1 LEVSTGFFVGNRVN
15 AQDFEVAAAARRG
28 KDRYMPVY
36 NPHVIEP
43 KWQQHW
49 EKNKTFHASHDRTKP
64 KLYVLDMF
72 PYPSGEGLHVGH
84 PEGYTATDM
93 WCRYKRMR
101 GFNVLHPMGYDA
113 FGLPAEQ
120 YAIQTGTHPR
130 ETTEKNIA
138 NIRRQIKRL
147 GFSYD
152 WDREFATTDI
162 EYVKWTQWIF
172 LVLHDTWFDPTVE
185 WTTPSGTKHR
195 GKGRPIAELPIPGDV
210 RAQGP
215 AAVRRYQDSFRLAFQ
230 SESPVNWCAALGTVL
245 ADEEV
250 VGGRSERGDHPVQR
264 LPLRQWM
271 LRITAYADRLVEDL
285 DTLDWPEP
293 IKEMQRNW
301 VGRSTG
307 AEVDFFVA
315 PTDPASASGAFR
327 TWSQTRSKSAFPGTP
342 DAQSIRIYTTRPDTL
357 FGATYMVL
365 APEHPLVDQLT
376 TPDNRQCVSEY
387 LAKVASMSEED
398 RIAGRGEKSGVPTGG
413 FAVNPVNGERI
424 PIWIA
429 DYVLISYG
437 TGAIMAVPG
446 HDERDFEFAK
456 KFGLP
461 IRAVV
466 MPPSDWLE
474 RNRCTPEEFARRIG
488 ELPAAYCEDGVAMQS
503 AGPGVSLDGRSTAD
517 AKQTITAWL
526 ESSGLGRASV
536 KYKLRDWLFSR
547 QRYWGEPFPIV
558 HEVDEHGNPTGLTR
572 SVPVDQLPVRLPE
585 LEDYRPSGRPEPP
598 LGKAT
603 DWVRLQDPDGQRLA
617 QALLATGGAASGAAP
632 RYRRETNT
640 MPQWAG
646 SCWYYLR
653 FCDPRN
659 SERSWDPSNESYWM
673 PVDLYVGGAEHAV
686 LHLLYSRFWH
696 KVLFDRGHVTTVE
709 PFQRLINQGMILSI
723 SYYDST
729 GRIVPYADIKFSE
742 GKACREG
749 SSEELIGQTEKM
761 SKSRGNV
768 IAVDIPLG
776 QYGADTTRLYEMFM
790 GPLEATKPW
799 SMQGVEGISRFLN
812 RAWRIVVDEDAEEMR
827 RNPAISDKPPT
838 DEQLRVLH
846 KTIRVVTED
855 IEALRLN
862 TSISRLMEFVN
873 FFTGQ
878 TERPISCIEP
888 FVLMLAPLAPHIAEE
903 MWQALGNSGSLAYEP
918 WPPFN
923 PEFTRED
930 TVEIPIQINGKL
942 RTRIVVASDATKEQI
957 EQAARSDPKTQAQ
970 LEGKTV
976 TKVIVVPGKLVNI
989 VCK

>member
-1 LEVSTGFFVGNRVN
+1 
-15 AQDFEVAAAARRG
+15 
-28 KDRYMPVY
+28 MPVY
-36 NPHVIEP
+36 NPHSIEP

-49 EKNKTFHASHDRTKP
+49 EQNKTFRVAEDNAKP

-152 WDREFATTDI
+152 WDREFATTDL

-172 LVLHDTWFDPTVE
+172 LVLYDTWFDASFE
-185 WTTPSGTKHR
+185 WTDALGKKR
-195 GKGRPIAELPIPGDV
+195 CGKGRPINELPVPAEMRSQGD
-210 RAQGP
+210 
-215 AAVRRYQDSFRLAFQ
+215 AAVRRYQDSFRLAYQ
-230 SESPVNWCAALGTVL
+230 SESPVNWCSALGTVL

-264 LPLRQWM
+264 IPLRQWM

-293 IKEMQRNW
+293 IKDMQRNW
-301 VGRSTG
+301 VGRSEG
-307 AEVDFFVA
+307 AEVDFFVGHSSA
-315 PTDPASASGAFR
+315 GSSGKERSTGGADSAFASWQAA
-327 TWSQTRSKSAFPGTP
+327 RSKSGFPAQP
-342 DAQSIRIYTTRPDTL
+342 DADSLRIYTTRPDTL

-365 APEHPLVDQLT
+365 APEHPFVDRLT
-376 TPDNRQCVSEY
+376 TPERRAEVNAYR
-387 LAKVASMSEED
+387 AKVAGMSEED
-398 RIAGRGEKSGVPTGG
+398 RIAGRGDKSGVFTGG
-413 FAVNPVNGERI
+413 HAINPVNGELI
-424 PIWIA
+424 PVWIA

-446 HDERDFEFAK
+446 HDERDFEFAMR
-456 KFGLP
+456 FGLP

-466 MPPSDWLE
+466 MPPDEWLRAAGASQADYAARIGTLTSAFCELGIGLQSSNSRVSLNGLATPQAKKTITDWL
-474 RNRCTPEEFARRIG
+474 
-488 ELPAAYCEDGVAMQS
+488 AA
-503 AGPGVSLDGRSTAD
+503 
-517 AKQTITAWL
+517 
-526 ESSGLGRASV
+526 SGLGRASV

-558 HEVDEHGNPTGLTR
+558 HELDAAGILTGLTHA
-572 SVPVDQLPVRLPE
+572 VPAEQLPVRLPE
-585 LEDYRPSGRPEPP
+585 LEDYKPSGRPEPP
-598 LGKAT
+598 LEKAS
-603 DWVRLQDPDGQRLA
+603 DWVCLRDPDGQRLV
-617 QALLATGGAASGAAP
+617 QQLVGDTGRGPLSVAN
-632 RYRRETNT
+632 RQFRRETNT

-659 SERSWDPSNESYWM
+659 GKVAWDRAREKYWM

-696 KVLFDRGHVTTVE
+696 KVLFDRGHTSTLE
-709 PFQRLINQGMILSI
+709 PFQRLVNQGMILSI
-723 SYYDST
+723 SYYDAT
-729 GRIVPYADIKFSE
+729 RRIVPYASIKFGE
-742 GKACREG
+742 GKAAHAETG
-749 SSEELIGQTEKM
+749 EELVGQTEKM

-812 RAWRIVVDEDAEEMR
+812 RAWRMVVHEEADEMR
-827 RNPAISDKPPT
+827 LNPAISDGAPT
-838 DEQLRVLH
+838 EEQLRVMH
-846 KTIRVVTED
+846 KTIQVVTED
-855 IEALRLN
+855 IESLRFN
-862 TSISRLMEFVN
+862 TAISRLMEFVN
-873 FFTGQ
+873 YFTGQ
-878 TERPISCIEP
+878 PVRPRACMDT

-903 MWQALGNSGSLAYEP
+903 LWQALGHSGSLAYAP
-918 WPPFN
+918 WPQYDPN
-923 PEFTRED
+923 LTRDD
-930 TVEIPIQINGKL
+930 TIEIPVQINGKV
-942 RTRIVVASDATKEQI
+942 RSRVVVAADVTKEEL
-957 EQAARSDPKTQAQ
+957 EQAARSDAKVQAA

-976 TKVIVVPGKLVNI
+976 KKVIVVPGKLVNL
-989 VCK
+989 VVS